1 MSLPPSGPLSFND
14 IASELGI
21 GTTPLSLRSMSALA
35 GFSTPDAVSE
45 FYGYSSVLYC
55 GPSEIS
61 VFEQGVYIGQ
71 ETLPAFG
78 SSVSFNVYQTQ
89 RVIQLTGGTNLTPTF
104 ILEGSTTFSY
114 YTYKQVKVIQGLST
128 LYDSGNYLTDDNG
141 PVGNTVTLTPTITL
155 SSLSDV
161 TVVMFTKIY
170 AL

>member
-1 MSLPPSGPLSFND
+1 MTLPLSGPLSFSM
-14 IASELGI
+14 IAAELGAI
-21 GTTPLSLRSMSALA
+21 GALSLRDMSNTA
-35 GFSTPDAVSE
+35 GFVTPDAVSE
-45 FYGYSSVLYC
+45 FYGYPPVFYC

-71 ETLPAFG
+71 ESLT
-78 SSVSFNVYQTQ
+78 VYGIYENFDVYKTQ
-89 RVIQLTGGTNLTPTF
+89 RVIQLTGGTDLTPTF

-114 YTYKQVKVIQGLST
+114 YTYKQVKLTQGLAT

-141 PVGNTVTLTPTITL
+141 PVGNTVTLTPSITL

-161 TVVMFTKIY
+161 TVEMFTKIY